1 MSRRD
6 SPWYISVR
14 AASEYAEILGL
25 DPDKDD
31 DFDRCEDELVEVA
44 RVAKFDHQT
53 SGGLLEY
60 RGAIPEKSRAQ
71 LNGREH
77 RLMMMVSTE
86 RRAEGN
92 LPQLVSVKLRGSR

>member
-14 AASEYAEILGL
+14 AASEYARILGL
-25 DPDKDD
+25 DPESDD

-44 RVAKFDHQT
+44 RVAKFDHIT

-60 RGAIPEKSRAQ
+60 RGTVQQKSRP
-71 LNGREH
+71 LLRGREH
-77 RLMMMVSTE
+77 RLVLVVSSE
-86 RRAEGN
+86 KRQEGN
-92 LPQLVSVKLRGSR
+92 LPQLVTVKLRGH